1 MRTVDR
7 RVCPVFLPWGANL
20 RDKRA
25 FDATAGSGGDR
36 MARPTT
42 KGDLIVLANIRYEN
56 LVEMMEALTEKE
68 LETEFDFRLD
78 EKKKE
83 AHWKRDR
90 NLRDV
95 LVHLYEWHR
104 LLLNWVASNM
114 AGERKSFLPEPY
126 HWGTYG
132 EMNVEFWRKH
142 QKTSLAESK
151 AMLKESHEAVMAMIA
166 ERSDEEL
173 FSKGAFSWTGTTTL
187 GSYCVSATSSHYD
200 WAMKKIKAHRKNCR
214 SV

>member
-1 MRTVDR
+1 
-7 RVCPVFLPWGANL
+7 
-20 RDKRA
+20 
-25 FDATAGSGGDR
+25 

-114 AGERKSFLPEPY
+114 AGERKSFLPELY